1 MKTVF
6 NKKHLLAV
14 FVVLSMP
21 FLLKA
26 VETHIDDIQIRNSAP
41 FSSEELLEV
50 IRSEREALFDPRLI
64 KLDQI
69 LLSNFYRK
77 QGFLRVRVLDTLKF
91 SPTREKVTLSYTIK
105 HGPRFYLEEITFS
118 GNRDIDSTR
127 LDNEVMQNI
136 ELRVPIDESVLGEVR
151 QRLEDLYYNSGK
163 PFVEIAQDY
172 EFKQDTLVY
181 VRFNIRENQTVI
193 IRDIRYIGLELVQK
207 FIIRRELEIKRGDIY
222 NRKKLD
228 NSQQNIY
235 STGLFQFVRLE
246 LEPDRNN
253 PGQATLIVRVKE
265 KEARWIGLY
274 MGVAHEQQE
283 FYGSKMELTFE
294 GGHRNLYGTGRSA
307 SLHITPSLMYES
319 SQNKLINAE
328 NEITFKFVEPWIG
341 YTRTPG
347 IFQISYHQFRLPN
360 SADFDLL
367 RASFEVHHKFD
378 KYEVNATLS
387 AKQLDQLDNGD
398 IDLTR
403 VTDFDEGQSRVY
415 GLSLYG
421 KRDTRN
427 NLFNPENGALND
439 LSISFSQSVGLV
451 DNRSV
456 TNRYLTLIS
465 SWQRY
470 QPWRPTIFG
479 RKLDWV
485 LASRLK
491 SGMIYELGGAKNIP
505 ISERFYAGGATSV
518 RGYGEQL
525 LGPAAALNEQGQI
538 ISAAGGKL
546 LFLANIEARIP
557 LFWLLVGEVFVDAG
571 NVWSEIGDFR
581 PLDIRLTTG
590 LGLAMITPLGPIRV
604 DYGYKLTPRPS
615 DPTPDSF
622 HLGIYF
628 AF

>member
-1 MKTVF
+1 MRSILFSRFLPVLCLLPLL
-6 NKKHLLAV
+6 LLAV
-14 FVVLSMP
+14 DTEVTRI
-21 FLLKA
+21 
-26 VETHIDDIQIRNSAP
+26 EINNSAP
-41 FSSEELLEV
+41 FSRGELIDV
-50 IRSEREALFDPRLI
+50 IRSEEGMLFEPRLI

-69 LLSNFYRK
+69 LLSNYYRK
-77 QGFLRVRVLDTLKF
+77 QGFLRVRVLDSLKF
-91 SPTREKVTLSYTIK
+91 SARREKVTLIYTIQS
-105 HGPRFYLEEITFS
+105 GPRFYLQDITFR

-127 LDNEVMQNI
+127 LREEVI
-136 ELRVPIDESVLGEVR
+136 GDVSFHTPIDESVVGLVK

-163 PFVEIAQDY
+163 PFVEINLDY
-172 EFKQDTLVY
+172 RFEQDTLVY
-181 VRFNIRENQTVI
+181 ADFTIRENQTVTI
-193 IRDIRYIGLELVQK
+193 KDIRYIGLQLVQK
-207 FIIRRELEIKRGDIY
+207 FIIRRELEIKKGEVY
-222 NRKKLD
+222 NRGKLD
-228 NSQQNIY
+228 QSQQNIY
-235 STGLFQFVRLE
+235 GTGLFQFVRLE
-246 LEPDRNN
+246 LEPDREN

-265 KEARWIGLY
+265 KEARWIGVY

-283 FYGSKMELTFE
+283 FYGSKAEFTFE
-294 GGHRNLYGTGRSA
+294 GGHRNLFGTGRSA

-319 SQNKLINAE
+319 SRNKIINAE

-367 RASFEVHHKFD
+367 RASFEVHHKFE
-378 KYEVNATLS
+378 KYEANATLS
-387 AKQLDQLDNGD
+387 AKQLNQLDNGQ
-398 IDLTR
+398 IDLTK

-415 GLSLYG
+415 GISLYG

-427 NLFNPENGALND
+427 NLFNPDHGALND
-439 LSISFSQSVGLV
+439 LSLSFSQSVGQI
-451 DNRSV
+451 DMQTV
-456 TNRYLTLIS
+456 TNQYITLIS

-470 QPWRPTIFG
+470 QPWRPTILGHKFE
-479 RKLDWV
+479 WV

-491 SGMIYELGGAKNIP
+491 GGVIYELGGSKNIP

-525 LGPAAALNEQGQI
+525 LGPAAAVNEQGQI
-538 ISAAGGKL
+538 TSASGGKM

-557 LFWLLVGEVFVDAG
+557 LFWLLVGEVFIDAG
-571 NVWSEIGDFR
+571 NVWREISDFR
-581 PLDIRLTTG
+581 PLDIRLSTG
-590 LGLAMITPLGPIRV
+590 VGLALLTPLGPVRI
-604 DYGYKLTPRPS
+604 DYGYKLTRQAI